1 MCADRPPAKT
11 LRQLIDQAGLP
22 IPDEVEPR
30 SAQDALGRYP
40 ITGQLGEGGMG
51 QILQIRDEE
60 VGREMAAKVIKS
72 QDDPLA
78 VAALLREAKIT
89 GQLEHPNIVPL
100 HELGMTDEGR
110 IYFTMKRIEGADL
123 AQLLDPGVEQEGPT
137 LFEYLQIFVK
147 ICDAISFAHSRDV
160 IHRDL
165 KPANIMVGRFGEV
178 QVMDWGLARVVG
190 QPDPAASACTLD
202 LGAGSLTERTRGD
215 GAAEPLQTL
224 DGSVVGTPAYM
235 PPEQARGEIARLDRR
250 TDVYALGA
258 ILYVMLTLEP
268 PFEGDGARDV
278 VDQVIQGRLAPPSKR
293 TPEREI
299 PRELEAVVLKAMS
312 PEPRQRYETVAQI
325 KQEIEAYIEG
335 RLLQA
340 AQYNAWQVAQKWAVR
355 HKTAI
360 GAAAAVALLSAVL
373 VTLAFLRVL
382 AERDETRK
390 ALAELKMEQK
400 ISAEATRVASVEKSK
415 AQAAVW
421 VRRAM
426 ELYRR
431 QGDRD

>member
-178 QVMDWGLARVVG
+178 QVMDWGLAREVN
-190 QPDPAASACTLD
+190 QPEPGETSRKLE
-202 LGAGSLTERTRGD
+202 LGGGRLAGRLRRTERRRTSSTPD
-215 GAAEPLQTL
+215 GLVL
-224 DGSVVGTPAYM
+224 GTPAYM
-235 PPEQARGEIARLDRR
+235 SPEQARGQVDKIDRR
-250 TDVYALGA
+250 SDVYALGA
-258 ILYVMLTLEP
+258 ILYQMLTLEL
-268 PFEGDGARDV
+268 PFDGGSLSALL
-278 VDQVIQGRLAPPSKR
+278 DQVAEGALIVPSER
-293 TPEREI
+293 TPDRHI
-299 PRELEAVVLKAMS
+299 PRELELVVRKAMARSRAKRYQDVAQLKAD
-312 PEPRQRYETVAQI
+312 
-325 KQEIEAYIEG
+325 IEAYLEG
-335 RLLQA
+335 RLLRA
-340 AQYNAWQVAQKWAVR
+340 AEYNLLQVGQKWAAR
-355 HKTAI
+355 HKP
-360 GAAAAVALLSAVL
+360 AVAATLGILLTVIAALVGIAVQ
-373 VTLAFLRVL
+373 LRG
-382 AERDETRK
+382 AMRPPPRERLSPASSGPTRPGGP
-390 ALAELKMEQK
+390 
-400 ISAEATRVASVEKSK
+400 
-415 AQAAVW
+415 
-421 VRRAM
+421 RRRSDK
-426 ELYRR
+426 RR
-431 QGDRD
+431 SRDVGR